1 MLLALQGGTGVVLA
15 DEACAP
21 KAFRWEEDCG
31 GLREVEG
38 SLSALDH
45 LRYIP
50 LSDSGS
56 VWLTLG
62 AEYRFKSEYLKE
74 PDWALNPGDV
84 SAASRIGDVYALRGD
99 FGCP

>member
-1 MLLALQGGTGVVLA
+1 MLLALQGATGVVLA

-21 KAFRWEEDCG
+21 KAFRREEDCG

-38 SLSALDH
+38 S
-45 LRYIP
+45 

-62 AEYRFKSEYLKE
+62 AEYRWQEI
-74 PDWALNPGDV
+74 P
-84 SAASRIGDVYALRGD
+84 
-99 FGCP
+99 

>member
-15 DEACAP
+15 EQACAP
-21 KAFRWEEDCG
+21 KAFRLEEDCG

-45 LRYIP
+45 HRYIP

-62 AEYRFKSEYLKE
+62 AKYRFKSEYLNA
-74 PDWALNPGDV
+74 PDWGTQT
-84 SAASRIGDVYALRGD
+84 G
-99 FGCP
+99 